1 MPGKTEYIERF
12 KKLYELKNGTKL
24 SDDLALEYFENLAA
38 LTETITGHI
47 SLKKIIISEN
57 HGRK

>member
-1 MPGKTEYIERF
+1 MAEKETYVQQF
-12 KKLYELKNGTKL
+12 KELYRQKNGKEI
-24 SDDLALEYFENLAA
+24 SDDLALEYFENLVA
-38 LTETITGHI
+38 LTETITGHL